1 MLFVVGYNR
10 EALDGRC
17 SACSAQFVPFV
28 VTVVGIVG
36 TDLLTGIGIG
46 MAVAIFF
53 ILLGHRNSHFLQI
66 EQAGEVPSRAGPM
79 RLAEEVSF
87 LNKVALQKELDAI
100 EDGSSLIL
108 DASATRQIDY
118 DALEIIEDFEE
129 NAGRRSITV
138 ERIGNFSPQG

>member
-1 MLFVVGYNR
+1 
-10 EALDGRC
+10 
-17 SACSAQFVPFV
+17 
-28 VTVVGIVG
+28 
-36 TDLLTGIGIG
+36 
-46 MAVAIFF
+46 
-53 ILLGHRNSHFLQI
+53 
-66 EQAGEVPSRAGPM
+66 M